1 VNPLA
6 RLGISAGVAVA
17 AAFGLAVMLGVL
29 DLYLT
34 GHSLGSITKESI
46 SHPSW
51 GVHMSIADVILL
63 AITVLT
69 GIVTWWLLPPATASM
84 LQKRK

>member
-1 VNPLA
+1 VNPFA
-6 RLGISAGVAVA
+6 RLGIAAGVAVA
-17 AAFGLAVMLGVL
+17 VAFVLAVVLGVL

-34 GHSLGSITKESI
+34 GHSLGSITHESI

-63 AITVLT
+63 VVAALA
-69 GIVTWWLLPPATASM
+69 GAATWWMLPRRRQP
-84 LQKRK
+84 